1 MHTYIGLVWS
11 LYESLFWEEV
21 TEKLLS
27 RVIVTWQVV
36 SILRRL
42 YC

>member
-1 MHTYIGLVWS
+1 
-11 LYESLFWEEV
+11 LFWEEV